1 MNLVTWIHV
10 AMETEKM
17 DGRAMSEE
25 AALQSPSDDLTLHCA
40 AAEGHLERVKELI
53 EKSQYDPE
61 RKTPDGITPLHCA
74 SCCGML
80 EVVKYLVDHLK
91 CNPSPKDNNG
101 ECPLV
106 YSAFCVIKDAELRSP
121 LDRYTNSVIQFR
133 FDHIRVVLFLLQCE
147 RTQLQIA
154 KCPKLIRVLR
164 LPLSMRFESLTVF
177 KQMVDILKVEG
188 YVTNERVYQ
197 EIYQCMEIVVSG
209 KYFYP
214 LWDFVNKLL
223 DAYPECLKLAMA
235 SDLEHAQVLF
245 ERVIDKA
252 DKSQTHVIKKYSAL
266 CVCKSTVKLVMEAIN
281 RNDYSLVHCLIE
293 SADRPLDVD
302 HVNDDWA
309 YLLFYVLR
317 ELRYTHELFD
327 KRIVECIATTF
338 KDRNIRDHNGNT
350 PLHLACICTER
361 ELYSFVIPLINSCYQ
376 TVQNYRGRLPLHI
389 ACTGKLANYELIK
402 LVSSLHELDVNTKD
416 VDGNTPIHTLC
427 QTFSHSNYIEKNM
440 SVEEFK
446 ACLKYLIEEKN
457 SYANIQNNKGELALH
472 ILLKYEFD
480 LPIDMET
487 NILLVII
494 EMCTKGIWV
503 NTQDN
508 EGNTPL
514 HIACKVNDY
523 KTVMYL
529 TSTFSCDTN
538 LLNNE
543 GHPPLYYALSSN
555 MPTDAIEAVSAGCTQ
570 ITTDIS
576 VSSKCTTPRYAACK
590 NEHALAP
597 LGLSY
602 PSDFHQS
609 EEPQVDICSL
619 CKRKENI
626 DQLKSVATIE
636 NVNHTCG
643 GDIPIHVACAH
654 NNVMAAKHLI
664 EVLHCDL
671 SCKDSKGR
679 LPIHI
684 ASSNSLECVKQIASS
699 SQCINDD
706 VNVCDNEGNTPLH
719 LALIHKRLD
728 IAKYLLVHYTCNTQ
742 LKNNYGELPIYFAS
756 GTSMDLVEMIVTHS
770 DAEIDINHKSTRS
783 GGTPLHFAC
792 QSGVLEIVQYLANKV
807 GCQPSIKIRDQHR
820 RLPVDYACKHSLE
833 MVKLVCQSC
842 TAKDLIPVS
851 KYGVSQYETLSTL
864 DMACLFGSLDIVK
877 YLINQKGLDFSVL
890 GNDHS
895 ALFYACGMFNLSLPN
910 DYDCTRSRDALY
922 SIYRSYSNHVNLNV
936 ITFLIVKCRYN
947 PGASLDWYH
956 RSLYHSV
963 VEFACEN
970 YSLGL
975 IEALTVLSVD
985 QIDKI
990 GNTPLHYACMFDC
1003 IDIVKF
1009 LVERECDQTIFNKK
1023 GELALHL
1030 SCAHR
1035 SHTNALEMI
1044 KLLTKCDLKSQNANG
1059 DTILHIAVSTS
1070 MNDVVQYLVE
1080 EKNFE
1085 LNIQNKKGQS
1095 PLHIAS
1101 SMSPKVTSMLQE
1113 HGCDINCQDVDGNT
1127 PLHIACSHLH
1137 DSIPCIP
1144 TVISVICN
1152 NPSCKADIPNK
1163 HGDLALHKMVEPL
1176 NDQSKQP
1183 KSVPTSNS
1191 DSDTTAVQFLEIV
1204 IRRYSEGVHFAN
1216 MDGVTPI
1223 YLAIKSGQ
1231 LIFFYALLNI
1241 KFDFSGEIR
1250 SGFLHLACE
1259 YRQPEIV
1266 KWLIEHGAD
1275 STLADKNGN
1284 LPQHLCF
1291 LGEKDPCMQ
1300 TLKQLGN
1307 YFNVC
1312 IQNNNGDTVVH
1323 LACQNEN
1330 PEFLQEILMS
1340 TNMYSF
1346 CSSALS
1352 VQNNDKNTALHL
1364 AASASVEH
1372 VKVVASPENVNMQN
1386 NKGDTPLHVA
1396 CRCNDNFHTIL
1407 YMMNELQC
1415 SLEIVNNDG
1424 DSPFHILLGQKLV
1437 YNVGPLLQYIPK
1449 SICDRKNNNGET
1461 LLYIACKE
1469 RCLSTISYLSQK
1481 LKCKTNT
1488 VCNRNGATPMHF
1500 LCSVG
1505 IINRNVDFLSH
1516 VHVRCHPC
1524 AQITD
1529 TSSLPNDDQ
1538 FATGDTALHVACRHG
1553 NSTLVAYLLNRNHD
1567 KALSIS
1573 NTHNEIPFHLACRH
1587 DKTMV
1592 EAFIDHI
1599 TKFNCNAVN
1608 SSGDTPLH
1616 VTCRYSFDYMHES
1629 IEPVITLLVDT
1640 FKCKT
1645 NLVTKDNELPLHLA
1659 CRRWVVS
1666 HLVIEKLTTC
1676 LSDGLLSSQN
1686 DDGDTPLHILLK
1698 SCRKEY
1704 YGKSKSPRATI
1715 ELIVKRMPSLDIDNC
1730 ESKQPLHLACQYQS
1744 LVLVRYLQK
1753 QYNLKSLKKPPFI
1766 LHAACHNDDPAVI
1779 KYSIKLFGHEV
1790 NIPNAD
1796 GDLPLHIALRHG
1808 SEITI
1813 TYSLIKRTKDINAIN
1828 NQGNTPLH
1836 ELCILGEEPL
1846 CSCNDPVRKYVP
1858 THASI
1863 FFQEQSAF
1871 KNDYDELL
1879 ILKKE
1884 IFDKLENFN
1893 TLSYK
1898 QYLLKIILNFK
1909 ELQFSLSRQNHH
1921 GQTPLHCVCIAGD
1934 YDELQTILKQR
1945 VLINA
1950 NIQDNNGFTI
1960 LHFACQANR
1969 VESVKLILSQC
1980 IVNPS
1985 IQDNAG
1991 QTPITLTSSS
2001 TIIKLL
2007 IEHGADPQ
2015 PLYEMHRTFFVY
2027 EEPPPTPL
2035 KLLVVGNA
2043 SVGKTT
2049 LIHSLQ
2055 SESSD
2060 SIIPA
2065 KFDRTAGIVLTKFS
2079 SSIYGDVAFY
2089 DFAGQPEYYASHDAV
2104 IHHIVKNI
2112 PPIVLLLVNLKDT
2125 IMRITEQTHY
2135 WINFMENRFHS
2146 KLSDKAHLI
2155 IVYSHSDVL
2164 VAQREDPSKKV
2175 SELTKKIKS
2184 QVEGKMIVLRDNIHI
2199 NCTKPHSKEM
2209 KRLQQM
2215 LKRSTDEL
2223 RQEGVLH
2230 FNSHCFYVFLYR
2242 EFKDGNYITLA
2253 CIISKLRLQ
2262 TTQPEGNP
2270 LHLLP
2275 SDRGKVIEFCQDLND
2290 LGHIHFIQ
2298 HPTVIERSWI
2308 VLDEQPL
2315 LHELLGSLF
2324 APENSPEHRPLSYS
2338 TGVVPLSLFKE
2349 HFSEKLNCSAT
2360 MLLTFLSRMEYCREI
2375 TDEEVIESIV
2385 KQEGYSKSERYFFF
2399 PNLVSLDR
2407 PNDKWR
2413 NDPKV
2418 SYQCGWLIKCTRKG
2432 EFFSPHFIQALLLRL
2447 VFSFTTKRLDYDS
2460 GDIETA
2466 DDFEDESNQ
2475 VMDVVIKRKCSVWK
2489 NGVYWQESSGVKTII
2504 DICDQRNLLLLMN
2517 CQTGCEMSLI
2527 KRRSMIISMVLD
2539 AKEVFCSKSN
2549 LMEFFLHPKYVKH
2562 PLIDID
2568 RTQLFSILSIKESI
2582 SQGQPMILND
2592 HDEQITI
2599 EELLHFEP
2607 YAELGEHVIA
2617 HFTSQFSLQRQV
2629 SVSLLKSIA
2638 KQVCHRY
2645 PLLFKIL
2652 CPSERS
2658 RHSSE
2663 DQMSCDLENILKLKF
2678 HMGTVEDVYKF
2689 FDQISIFRGR
2699 EPPSIPGMLTCLILI
2714 CIVDTMAFLFPN
2726 VD

>member
-40 AAEGHLERVKELI
+40 AAEGDLERVKELI
-53 EKSQYDPE
+53 DESHYDPE
-61 RKTPDGITPLHCA
+61 HKTPDGITPLHCA

-106 YSAFCVIKDAELRSP
+106 YSAYCVIKDAELRSP
-121 LDRYTNSVIQFR
+121 LDYYTNFITEFR
-133 FDHIRVVLFLLQCE
+133 FDHIRVALFLLQCDS
-147 RTQLQIA
+147 TQLQIA
-154 KCPKLIRVLR
+154 KWPKLICVLR
-164 LPLSMRFESLTVF
+164 LPLTCESFTVF
-177 KQMVDILKVEG
+177 SQMVDILKVEG
-188 YVTNERVYQ
+188 YVTNELVYQ
-197 EIYQCMEIVVSG
+197 EIYQCMKIVVG
-209 KYFYP
+209 DKYSYP
-214 LWDFVNKLL
+214 LWKYVHKLL

-245 ERVIDKA
+245 ERVMDKA
-252 DKSQTHVIKKYSAL
+252 DKSQTHVIKKYLAL
-266 CVCKSTVKLVMEAIN
+266 DVCKSTVKLVKEVVD
-281 RNDYSLVHCLIE
+281 RNNYSLVHCLIE
-293 SADRPLDVD
+293 SADHPLDVD
-302 HVNDDWA
+302 QNNDHWA
-309 YLLFYVLR
+309 SLLFYVLR
-317 ELRYTHELFD
+317 NHRYICGFFD
-327 KRIVECIATTF
+327 KRIVECIVTTF
-338 KDRNIRDHNGNT
+338 KDTNIRDHKGNT
-350 PLHLACICTER
+350 PLHLACMCTR
-361 ELYSFVIPLINSCYQ
+361 KGLYSSVIPLISSRYQ
-376 TVQNYRGRLPLHI
+376 IVQNDQSRLPLHI
-389 ACTGKLANYELIK
+389 ACTGKLTKYELIK

-427 QTFSHSNYIEKNM
+427 QTLTHSDNMKVHM

-446 ACLKYLIEEKN
+446 TCLKYLIEEKN
-457 SYANIQNNKGELALH
+457 GDANIQNNKGELPLH
-472 ILLKYEFD
+472 ILLKHLKYEFK
-480 LPIDMET
+480 LPIYIRT
-487 NILLVII
+487 NIWLVII
-494 EMCTKGIWV
+494 EICSKGICV

-523 KTVMYL
+523 KTIMYL

-543 GHPPLYYALSSN
+543 GHPPLYDDLSSN
-555 MPTDAIEAVSAGCTQ
+555 MPPDACAIEAVSAGCTQ
-570 ITTDIS
+570 ITTD
-576 VSSKCTTPRYAACK
+576 VRKSSKSTTPRYAACK
-590 NEHALAP
+590 NELTYTP
-597 LGLSY
+597 LIIKNFY
-602 PSDFHQS
+602 
-609 EEPQVDICSL
+609 
-619 CKRKENI
+619 R
-626 DQLKSVATIE
+626 
-636 NVNHTCG
+636 
-643 GDIPIHVACAH
+643 
-654 NNVMAAKHLI
+654 
-664 EVLHCDL
+664 
-671 SCKDSKGR
+671 DSKGS

-684 ASSNSLECVKQIASS
+684 ASSSSLECVKLIASS
-699 SQCINDD
+699 SQLSINDY

-719 LALIHKRLD
+719 LALINKCLD
-728 IAKYLLVHYTCNTQ
+728 IAKYLLTNYTCNTQ
-742 LKNNYGELPIYFAS
+742 IKNNYGELPIYLAS
-756 GTSMDLVEMIVTHS
+756 GTSLDLVEMIVEHS
-770 DAEIDINHKSTRS
+770 DAEVDINHQSTTS

-792 QSGVLEIVQYLANKV
+792 QSGVLEIVQYLAKKF
-807 GCQPSIKIRDQHR
+807 GCKPSMKIRDKQG

-851 KYGVSQYETLSTL
+851 KDGFSQYETLSTL
-864 DMACLFGSLDIVK
+864 DMASLYGSLDIVK
-877 YLINQKGLDFSVL
+877 YLINQKGLHLSVL

-895 ALFYACGMFNLSLPN
+895 ALFYACGMFNFSLPN
-910 DYDCTRSRDALY
+910 CYDFIESGEARY
-922 SIYRSYSNHVNLNV
+922 SVYRSVSSHVNPDV
-936 ITFLIVKCRYN
+936 IKFLIVKCLYN
-947 PGASLDWYH
+947 PGASHDWYH
-956 RSLYHSV
+956 RSLLHSV
-963 VEFACEN
+963 IEFACKN
-970 YSLGL
+970 YSLSF

-985 QIDKI
+985 QIDKM
-990 GNTPLHYACMFDC
+990 GNTLLHYACMFDRL
-1003 IDIVKF
+1003 DIVKF
-1009 LVERECDQTIFNKK
+1009 LVKRECDQTIFNRK

-1030 SCAHR
+1030 SCANR
-1035 SHTNALEMI
+1035 SHINVLEMI
-1044 KLLTKCDLKSQNANG
+1044 KLLTKCDVKSPNANG
-1059 DTILHIAVSTS
+1059 DTLLHIAVSTS

-1113 HGCDINCQDVDGNT
+1113 HECDVNCQDVDGNT

-1137 DSIPCIP
+1137 DSIPSIP
-1144 TVISVICN
+1144 TVISVLCN
-1152 NPSCKADIPNK
+1152 NPSCRADIPNK

-1183 KSVPTSNS
+1183 KSVPTSSS
-1191 DSDTTAVQFLEIV
+1191 DSDTTVAQLLEMV
-1204 IRRYSEGVHFAN
+1204 IRRYSEGVHLAN
-1216 MDGVTPI
+1216 IDGVTPVH
-1223 YLAIKSGQ
+1223 LAIKSGQ
-1231 LIFFYALLNI
+1231 LIFFNALLNI
-1241 KFDFSGEIR
+1241 KFDFCGEIG
-1250 SGFLHLACE
+1250 SGFLHIACE
-1259 YRQPEIV
+1259 YRQPQIV

-1275 STLADKNGN
+1275 PTLADKNGN

-1291 LGEKDPCMQ
+1291 LGKKDPCMQ

-1307 YFNVC
+1307 FNVF

-1323 LACQNEN
+1323 LACRNKN
-1330 PEFLQEILMS
+1330 PKFLQEILKS
-1340 TNMYSF
+1340 TSNF
-1346 CSSALS
+1346 CSSAFS
-1352 VQNNDKNTALHL
+1352 VQNNDKDTALHL
-1364 AASASVEH
+1364 AAAASVAH
-1372 VKVVASPENVNMQN
+1372 VRVVASPENRNMQN

-1396 CRCNDNFHTIL
+1396 CRCNNNFDSIL

-1415 SLEIVNNDG
+1415 SLEIFNYDG
-1424 DSPFHILLGQKLV
+1424 DSPFHILLGQKLL

-1469 RCLSTISYLSQK
+1469 RRYSTVSFLSQK

-1488 VCNRNGATPMHF
+1488 VCNCNGATPLHI
-1500 LCSVG
+1500 LCHTYYNSG
-1505 IINRNVDFLSH
+1505 IIDSILSQ
-1516 VHVRCHPC
+1516 VQVRCHPC

-1529 TSSLPNDDQ
+1529 TLSLPNDDQ
-1538 FATGDTALHVACRHG
+1538 FVTGDTVLHVACRHG
-1553 NSTLVAYLLNRNHD
+1553 NSKLVTYLLNRNHD

-1587 DKTMV
+1587 DITIVK
-1592 EAFIDHI
+1592 AFIDHI
-1599 TKFNCNAVN
+1599 TKFDCNAVN

-1616 VTCRYSFDYMHES
+1616 VACRYPFNYAPDSV
-1629 IEPVITLLVDT
+1629 EPVIELLVDT

-1645 NLVTKDNELPLHLA
+1645 NFVTKDNELPLHLA
-1659 CRRWVVS
+1659 CRHWVVS
-1666 HLVIEKLTTC
+1666 HLVIEKLSTC
-1676 LSDGLLSSQN
+1676 LSDGLVSSQN
-1686 DDGDTPLHILLK
+1686 DAGDTPLHILFK
-1698 SCRKEY
+1698 SSSCCK
-1704 YGKSKSPRATI
+1704 KSTV
-1715 ELIVKRMPSLDIDNC
+1715 ELIVKRMPSLDIDNH

-1744 LVLVRYLQK
+1744 LTVVQYLQE
-1753 QYNLKSLKKPPFI
+1753 QYNLKSLKAPPFI
-1766 LHAACHNDDPAVI
+1766 LHAACHNDDPTVI
-1779 KYSIKLFGHEV
+1779 KYSIEHFGHEV

-1808 SEITI
+1808 SEIPI
-1813 TYSLIKRTKDINAIN
+1813 TFSLIKRTKDINATN
-1828 NQGNTPLH
+1828 NQGNTSLH
-1836 ELCILGEEPL
+1836 ELCILGKEPL
-1846 CSCNDPVRKYVP
+1846 CSCNDPIRKYVP
-1858 THASI
+1858 TYASI
-1863 FFQEQSAF
+1863 LFQEQSAF

-1884 IFDKLENFN
+1884 IINKLENA
-1893 TLSYK
+1893 TILSFK
-1898 QYLLKIILNFK
+1898 QYLLKIIFKLK
-1909 ELQFSLSRQNHH
+1909 ELQFSLSRQNQH
-1921 GQTPLHCVCIAGD
+1921 GQTPLHCICIAGG
-1934 YDELQTILKQR
+1934 YDELQTILKQGIF
-1945 VLINA
+1945 ING
-1950 NIQDNNGFTI
+1950 NIQDNNGYTI
-1960 LHFACQANR
+1960 LHFACQANH
-1969 VESVKLILSQC
+1969 VESVKLILSQYL
-1980 IVNPS
+1980 VNPS

-2001 TIIKLL
+2001 TIVKLL
-2007 IEHGADPQ
+2007 IKHGADPQ
-2015 PLYEMHRTFFVY
+2015 PLYEMHRTFFVS
-2027 EEPPPTPL
+2027 EKPPPTPL
-2035 KLLVVGNA
+2035 KLLVIGNA

-2055 SESSD
+2055 SESYD

-2079 SSIYGDVAFY
+2079 SKVYGDVAFY

-2112 PPIVLLLVNLKDT
+2112 PPTVLLLVNLTDT
-2125 IMRITEQTHY
+2125 KMRITEQTHY
-2135 WINFMENRFHS
+2135 WIDFMENRFHS
-2146 KLSDKAHLI
+2146 TLRGKAHLI

-2175 SELTKKIKS
+2175 SELTKKIQS
-2184 QVEGKMIVLRDNIHI
+2184 QVEGKMIVQRDNIHI
-2199 NCTKPHSKEM
+2199 NCTRPHSKEM
-2209 KRLQQM
+2209 KKLQQM

-2242 EFKDGNYITLA
+2242 EFKDSNYITLA

-2270 LHLLP
+2270 LRLLP
-2275 SDRGKVIEFCQDLND
+2275 SNRGKVVEFCQDLND
-2290 LGHIHFIQ
+2290 RGHIHFIK
-2298 HPTVIERSWI
+2298 HPTVIQRSWI

-2324 APENSPEHRPLSYS
+2324 APENFPEHCPLSYS
-2338 TGVVPLSLFKE
+2338 TGVVPLSLFKD

-2375 TDEEVIESIV
+2375 MDEEVIESIV

-2413 NDPKV
+2413 NDPNV
-2418 SYQCGWLIKCTRKG
+2418 SYQCGWLIQCTRKG

-2447 VFSFTTKRLDYDS
+2447 VFSFTTKRPDYDS

-2466 DDFEDESNQ
+2466 DDFEDESKQ

-2489 NGVYWQESSGVKTII
+2489 NGVYWQESSGVKTIV
-2504 DICDQRNLLLLMN
+2504 DIFDQGNLLLLMN
-2517 CQTGCEMSLI
+2517 CQMGSEMSLI
-2527 KRRSMIISMVLD
+2527 ERRSMIISMVLD
-2539 AKEVFCSKSN
+2539 AKEEFCSKAH
-2549 LMEFFLHPKYVKH
+2549 LLEFFLHPKYVKH

-2568 RTQLFSILSIKESI
+2568 RTQLFSVLSIKESI
-2582 SQGQPMILND
+2582 SRGQPSIVND

-2607 YAELGEHVIA
+2607 YAELGAHVIA
-2617 HFTSQFSLQRQV
+2617 HFTSQLSLQRQV

-2645 PLLFKIL
+2645 PLLFKML
-2652 CPSERS
+2652 CPLERS

-2663 DQMSCDLENILKLKF
+2663 EQMSCDLEKILKLKF
-2678 HMGTVEDVYKF
+2678 HMGAVEDVYKF
-2689 FDQISIFRGR
+2689 FDQISIFCGR
-2699 EPPSIPGMLTCLILI
+2699 EPPSIPGMLTCLSFDLHRWY
-2714 CIVDTMAFLFPN
+2714 TMAFLFPN
-2726 VD
+2726 AD